1 TGNLKVG
8 AYTLPS
14 TDGTNGQVLKTNGAG
29 VLTWSAD
36 NVGSGTTQ
44 WTTSGS
50 NIYYNTGNV
59 GIGTA
64 SPSSALHVVSTGSNP
79 IKIDGGAN
87 MYVSLYE
94 GGTYRGYLGSFYSG
108 NAADVD
114 FGTGIGN
121 TTGGV
126 DLSIQGV
133 PKLTVNPDGNL
144 TLGGVVNNSLTV
156 AGSTSYLRMNAT
168 LLTGT
173 AWSYS
178 NDGYYNYVN
187 CISAAGGGG
196 IVASFA
202 NTTEPYQF
210 TVWGNMQA
218 NGFQS
223 NSDRKLKTNIQPLS
237 DVFSA
242 IDVVEKLNP
251 VTYDF
256 KKDEYKIMNLP
267 SQKQFGFIAQEI
279 QQVLPNLVQSSNTA
293 VSQDENGNLVR
304 DQILSVN
311 YIEVIPILTEA
322 IQEQQKQIDDLKN
335 QIQILSSDK
344 SQMNDGTISLNPIST
359 AMLGQNVPNPFDNS
373 TLIPFRIPKGCNSA
387 SIMITSSAEGKVITV
402 IPVSCDE
409 NHISID
415 GGQLTTGTYT
425 YSLIVDGVTISTR
438 QMILT
443 K

>member
-1 TGNLKVG
+1 MKKITAIIALMICISQIIFAQSWNTTGNTGTTPGTNFIGTTDAKDFVFKTNGIEKGRIKSGVVGWQFGTSGANLARIDSGGNLTFTGTAAYKVGGNKYAFQYAANPNYGLYFNAQSLLYEFRTSNASSVFSVGANSGNGIFTGNLKVG
-8 AYTLPS
+8 
-14 TDGTNGQVLKTNGAG
+14 
-29 VLTWSAD
+29 
-36 NVGSGTTQ
+36 
-44 WTTSGS
+44 
-50 NIYYNTGNV
+50 
-59 GIGTA
+59 
-64 SPSSALHVVSTGSNP
+64 
-79 IKIDGGAN
+79 
-87 MYVSLYE
+87 
-94 GGTYRGYLGSFYSG
+94 
-108 NAADVD
+108 
-114 FGTGIGN
+114 
-121 TTGGV
+121 
-126 DLSIQGV
+126 
-133 PKLTVNPDGNL
+133 
-144 TLGGVVNNSLTV
+144 NSLTV
-156 AGSTSYLRMNAT
+156 DGTTSFLRMNASNSS
-168 LLTGT
+168 GID
-173 AWSYS
+173 WIYS
-178 NDGYYNYVN
+178 DDGYYNYVSYSN
-187 CISAAGGGG
+187 GAGSS
-196 IVASFA
+196 IVANFA
-202 NTTEPYQF
+202 IGTEPYQF
-210 TVWGNMQA
+210 TVLGNMQA

-344 SQMNDGTISLNPIST
+344 TQMNDGTISLNAIST
-359 AMLGQNVPNPFDNS
+359 ALLGQNVPNPFDNS